1 MPEPAPPDLA
11 GVAAAMADLLHAQGV
26 SVAPDRAGRWAAAI
40 RLARPATTDDLYWLG
55 RVTLTLDQHE
65 IAVYDAVFAG
75 VFRGLT
81 DVADSRGDPN
91 AAPIPR
97 LDAAR
102 DRAPEG
108 SRGVDVRRSGAPRAT
123 PLGEASDDSG
133 DDASARPSARPAPA
147 TADELLRRRDFADCT
162 IEELAHLRRLVSA
175 MQVAPP
181 MRSSRRHRRHHLG
194 RAVDRRDTM
203 RHARRTG
210 GQPFE
215 LRMRRPTE
223 RRRRV
228 VLIADVSGSMEAYS
242 RAYLYLL
249 HGSVKA
255 LRAETFVFATR
266 LTRLTRRLRVGAAD
280 PELVLRAAVAEV
292 EDWAGGTR
300 IGESLRT
307 FNDRWGRRGLARGA
321 VVVIVSDGWES
332 DDPAVLGEQMARLR
346 RMAHR
351 VIWVNPRAKSVDY
364 QPLVGGMVAA
374 LPFVDEFASGHSLAA
389 LDDVI
394 RAISGG
400 SPSARFV

>member
-1 MPEPAPPDLA
+1 HAP
-11 GVAAAMADLLHAQGV
+11 G
-26 SVAPDRAGRWAAAI
+26 
-40 RLARPATTDDLYWLG
+40 
-55 RVTLTLDQHE
+55 
-65 IAVYDAVFAG
+65 
-75 VFRGLT
+75 
-81 DVADSRGDPN
+81 
-91 AAPIPR
+91 
-97 LDAAR
+97 
-102 DRAPEG
+102 G
-108 SRGVDVRRSGAPRAT
+108 SRDVDARSRGAPRAA
-123 PLGEASDDSG
+123 PLGG
-133 DDASARPSARPAPA
+133 DADVHGDESARPAARPAPA
-147 TADELLRRRDFADCT
+147 TDDEVLRKRDFADCT
-162 IEELAHLRRLVSA
+162 IEELAQLRRIVTA

-181 MRSSRRHRRHHLG
+181 MRASRRHRRHHLG

-215 LRMRRPTE
+215 LRMRRPTA

-249 HGSVKA
+249 HGAVKA

-266 LTRLTRRLRVGAAD
+266 LTRLTRRLRVSTAD
-280 PELVLRAAVAEV
+280 PEFVLRTAVAEV

-307 FNDRWGRRGLARGA
+307 FNDQWGRRGLARGA

-332 DDPAVLGEQMARLR
+332 GDAAVLGEQMARLR

-351 VIWVNPRAKSVDY
+351 VIWVNPRAKGADY
-364 QPLVGGMVAA
+364 QPLVGGMAAA
-374 LPFVDEFASGHSLAA
+374 LPFVDTFASGHSLAA

-394 RAISGG
+394 RAISVTAR
-400 SPSARFV
+400 PSR

>member
-1 MPEPAPPDLA
+1 M
-11 GVAAAMADLLHAQGV
+11 
-26 SVAPDRAGRWAAAI
+26 
-40 RLARPATTDDLYWLG
+40 
-55 RVTLTLDQHE
+55 
-65 IAVYDAVFAG
+65 
-75 VFRGLT
+75 
-81 DVADSRGDPN
+81 
-91 AAPIPR
+91 
-97 LDAAR
+97 
-102 DRAPEG
+102 
-108 SRGVDVRRSGAPRAT
+108 
-123 PLGEASDDSG
+123 
-133 DDASARPSARPAPA
+133 
-147 TADELLRRRDFADCT
+147 LRRRDFADCT
-162 IEELAHLRRLVSA
+162 PEELAQLRRIVSA

-181 MRSSRRHRRHHLG
+181 MRASRRHRRHHLG

-266 LTRLTRRLRVGAAD
+266 LTRLTRRLRVSTAD
-280 PELVLRAAVAEV
+280 PEQVLRAAVADV

-300 IGESLRT
+300 IGASLRD

-321 VVVIVSDGWES
+321 VIVIVSDGWES
-332 DDPAVLGEQMARLR
+332 GDPAELGEQMARLR

-351 VIWVNPRAKSVDY
+351 VIWVNPRAKSEEY
-364 QPLVGGMVAA
+364 QPLVGGMAAA
-374 LPFVDEFASGHSLAA
+374 LPFVDRFASGHSLEA

-394 RAISGG
+394 RAISVTAR
-400 SPSARFV
+400 SAR

>member
-1 MPEPAPPDLA
+1 MPEVRALDLA
-11 GVAAAMADLLHAQGV
+11 EVAAGLADLLHAAGV
-26 SVAPDRAGRWAAAI
+26 AVAPDRAGRWAAAI
-40 RLARPATTDDLYWLG
+40 RLARPATTDELYWLG
-55 RVTLTLDQHE
+55 RVTLTLDPHE
-65 IAVYDAVFAG
+65 IAVYDAVFAA
-75 VFRGLT
+75 VFRGIT

-97 LDAAR
+97 FDTARERAPGGGRDVDARGGSPRPSPLGVSGDADDDAA
-102 DRAPEG
+102 
-108 SRGVDVRRSGAPRAT
+108 V
-123 PLGEASDDSG
+123 
-133 DDASARPSARPAPA
+133 RPSARPAPA

-162 IEELAHLRRLVSA
+162 IEELAPLRRIVTALQVS
-175 MQVAPP
+175 PP
-181 MRSSRRHRRHHLG
+181 MRASRRHRRHHLG

-228 VLIADVSGSMEAYS
+228 VLIADVSGSMESYS

-266 LTRLTRRLRVGAAD
+266 LTRLTRRLRVSTAD
-280 PELVLRAAVAEV
+280 PEQVLRSAVADV
-292 EDWAGGTR
+292 EDWAGGTQ

-307 FNDRWGRRGLARGA
+307 FNNLWGRRGLARGA

-332 DDPAVLGEQMARLR
+332 GDPAELGEQMARLR

-351 VIWVNPRAKSVDY
+351 VIWVNPRAKSADY
-364 QPLVGGMVAA
+364 QPLVGGMAAA
-374 LPFVDEFASGHSLAA
+374 LPFVDRLASGHSLEA
-389 LDDVI
+389 LEDVI
-394 RAISGG
+394 RAIS
-400 SPSARFV
+400 VTI

>member
-1 MPEPAPPDLA
+1 
-11 GVAAAMADLLHAQGV
+11 
-26 SVAPDRAGRWAAAI
+26 
-40 RLARPATTDDLYWLG
+40 
-55 RVTLTLDQHE
+55 
-65 IAVYDAVFAG
+65 VYDAVFSS

-81 DVADSRGDPN
+81 DVADSRGDQN

-97 LDAAR
+97 LESGR
-102 DRAPEG
+102 DRAPGTGRELDAR
-108 SRGVDVRRSGAPRAT
+108 RGGEPRPS
-123 PLGEASDDSG
+123 PLGMIRPHSADDST
-133 DDASARPSARPAPA
+133 ARPTARPAAA
-147 TADELLRRRDFADCT
+147 TADELLRRRDFAHCT
-162 IEELAHLRRLVSA
+162 PE
-175 MQVAPP
+175 
-181 MRSSRRHRRHHLG
+181 MRASRRHRRHHLG

-249 HGSVKA
+249 HGSVRA

-266 LTRLTRRLRVGAAD
+266 LTRLTRRLRSGAAD
-280 PELVLRAAVAEV
+280 PEQVLRAAVADV
-292 EDWAGGTR
+292 DDWAGGTR

-321 VVVIVSDGWES
+321 VIVIVSDGWES
-332 DDPAVLGEQMARLR
+332 GDPAELGEQMARLR
-346 RMAHR
+346 RMANR
-351 VIWVNPRAKSVDY
+351 VIWVNPRAQSAGY
-364 QPLVGGMVAA
+364 QPLVGGMAAA
-374 LPFVDEFASGHSLAA
+374 LPYVDRFASGHSLEA

-394 RAISGG
+394 RAISVTNGAT
-400 SPSARFV
+400 P

>member
-1 MPEPAPPDLA
+1 MPEPRPPDLA
-11 GVAAAMADLLHAQGV
+11 GVAAGFANLLHAAGV
-26 SVAPDRAGRWAAAI
+26 SVAPDRAGRWATAVQ
-40 RLARPATTDDLYWLG
+40 LARPATTNELYWLG
-55 RVTLTLDQHE
+55 RVTLTLDRNE
-65 IAVYDAVFAG
+65 IAVYDAVFAS

-91 AAPIPR
+91 AAPMPR
-97 LDAAR
+97 LDTAPDRAR
-102 DRAPEG
+102 DGTRP
-108 SRGVDVRRSGAPRAT
+108 VDARPGGAPRPST
-123 PLGEASDDSG
+123 PGGIRDSLD
-133 DDASARPSARPAPA
+133 DDATARPTAQPAPA
-147 TADELLRRRDFADCT
+147 TPDELLRRRDFADCT
-162 IEELAHLRRLVSA
+162 PEELEHLRRIVSA
-175 MQVAPP
+175 MQVAAPT
-181 MRSSRRHRRHHLG
+181 RASRRHRRHHLG

-210 GQPFE
+210 GHPFE

-228 VLIADVSGSMEAYS
+228 VLIADVSGSMETYS

-266 LTRLTRRLRVGAAD
+266 LTRLTRRLRVSTD
-280 PELVLRAAVAEV
+280 PEQVLRAAVADV

-300 IGESLRT
+300 IGASLRD

-321 VVVIVSDGWES
+321 VIVIVSDGWES
-332 DDPAVLGEQMARLR
+332 GDPAELGEQMARLR

-351 VIWVNPRAKSVDY
+351 VIWVNPRAKSEEY
-364 QPLVGGMVAA
+364 QPLVGGMAAA
-374 LPFVDEFASGHSLAA
+374 LPFVDRFASGHSLEA

-394 RAISGG
+394 RAISVT
-400 SPSARFV
+400 SRSAR

>member
-1 MPEPAPPDLA
+1 MPEPGAPDLA
-11 GVAAAMADLLHAQGV
+11 SVAAGFANLLHAAGV
-26 SVAPDRAGRWAAAI
+26 SVAPDRAGRWAAAVW
-40 RLARPATTDDLYWLG
+40 LARPATTTELYWLG
-55 RVTLTLDQHE
+55 RVTLTLDPNE
-65 IAVYDAVFAG
+65 IAVYDAVFAS

-91 AAPIPR
+91 AAPIAR
-97 LDAAR
+97 LDTAR
-102 DRAPEG
+102 DRA
-108 SRGVDVRRSGAPRAT
+108 RDAALDVDARHGGAPR
-123 PLGEASDDSG
+123 PSLGAKPSSFD
-133 DDASARPSARPAPA
+133 DDATARPTARPAPA
-147 TADELLRRRDFADCT
+147 TSDEVLRRRDFADCT
-162 IEELAHLRRLVSA
+162 PEELAHLRRIVAA

-181 MRSSRRHRRHHLG
+181 MRASRRHRRHHLG

-266 LTRLTRRLRVGAAD
+266 LTRLTRRLRVSTAD
-280 PELVLRAAVAEV
+280 PEQVLRAAVADV
-292 EDWAGGTR
+292 EDWSGGTR
-300 IGESLRT
+300 IGASLRA
-307 FNDRWGRRGLARGA
+307 FNDHWGRRGLARGA

-332 DDPAVLGEQMARLR
+332 GDPGELGEQMARLH
-346 RMAHR
+346 RMAR
-351 VIWVNPRAKSVDY
+351 CVIWVNPRAKRADY
-364 QPLVGGMVAA
+364 QPLVAGMAAA
-374 LPFVDEFASGHSLAA
+374 LPFVDHFASGHSLEA

-394 RAISGG
+394 RAISVT
-400 SPSARFV
+400 SRTTR

>member
-1 MPEPAPPDLA
+1 MPESSPPDLA
-11 GVAAAMADLLHAQGV
+11 GVAAGFAHLLHAAGV
-26 SVAPDRAGRWAAAI
+26 SVAPDRAGRWAAAV
-40 RLARPATTDDLYWLG
+40 RLARPATTNELYWLG
-55 RVTLTLDQHE
+55 RVTLTLDPNE
-65 IAVYDAVFAG
+65 IAVYDAVFAS

-91 AAPIPR
+91 ASPIPR
-97 LDAAR
+97 LDTAR
-102 DRAPEG
+102 NRA
-108 SRGVDVRRSGAPRAT
+108 RGETELDARHSGAPRPSLGAT
-123 PLGEASDDSG
+123 RSSFD
-133 DDASARPSARPAPA
+133 DDATARPTPRPAPA
-147 TADELLRRRDFADCT
+147 TPDELLRRRDFADCT
-162 IEELAHLRRLVSA
+162 PDELTHLRRIVAA
-175 MQVAPP
+175 MQVDPP
-181 MRSSRRHRRHHLG
+181 MRASRRHRRHHLG
-194 RAVDRRDTM
+194 RAVDRRGTM

-266 LTRLTRRLRVGAAD
+266 LTRLTRRLRVSTAD
-280 PELVLRAAVAEV
+280 PEQVLRAAVADV

-300 IGESLRT
+300 IGASLRA
-307 FNDRWGRRGLARGA
+307 FNDQWGRRGLARGA

-332 DDPAVLGEQMARLR
+332 GDPGELGEQMARLR
-346 RMAHR
+346 RMAR
-351 VIWVNPRAKSVDY
+351 CVIWVNPRAKRADY
-364 QPLVGGMVAA
+364 QPLVGGMAAA
-374 LPFVDEFASGHSLAA
+374 LPFVDHFASGHSLEA

-394 RAISGG
+394 RAISVT
-400 SPSARFV
+400 SRALR